1 VGALSYAALYHPWT
15 YAREGGRM
23 PPDGGVAGMLAAR
36 AATRGAWVAAANE
49 PLRDVTALSPRVARG
64 DLQRLQD
71 GRVNEVRQEPHG
83 FLLLDQDTLSR
94 DDDVRPLNVR
104 RLLCLLRRLAL
115 LHGPQF
121 VFEPNDATLRRS
133 IQLRFEELLGLMFDL
148 GAFAGATRAQ
158 GFQVVTGNPPNTP
171 QSIDEGELIVELK
184 VAPSRPLAF
193 LTVRLV
199 NAAYGLRV
207 EGA

>member
-1 VGALSYAALYHPWT
+1 
-15 YAREGGRM
+15 
-23 PPDGGVAGMLAAR
+23 
-36 AATRGAWVAAANE
+36 
-49 PLRDVTALSPRVARG
+49 
-64 DLQRLQD
+64 
-71 GRVNEVRQEPHG
+71 
-83 FLLLDQDTLSR
+83 LLDQDTLSR